1 MNAPVRRETNTAAVL
16 KFRLPADGKRAA
28 FAFNYHNGA
37 QIVRIDRV
45 RVGGIERACVAKLRR
60 FGSWVG
66 LLFLETLPTGGEVE
80 IDAQLS
86 CGVVPAVSDIRWVKT
101 EMPEPYPRLAPAPE
115 VTDDVKQH
123 SHPVHNAIYNLCI
136 DSLRNV
142 ATCDQARAAALFWY
156 IDSLAAHKM
165 FLQFTFELPG
175 ETGILTHDRVFR
187 ASELGVLGA
196 TLSDR
201 LKARRQSARG
211 STPQHKRRSVAYVS
225 SMLAQPMRYWY
236 PAFETDPAMAC
247 RLIHGIG
254 AFAAGRLLL
263 HRDDT
268 WVTKDL
274 FIPDGAPNSPVFTMF
289 AEFGLL
295 ALEQGIDQDVWNIVT
310 PAFIAAIELYQ
321 RAYGEHGKPKQ
332 FKEYRKSQAP
342 VEVDDVHFNVLGQ
355 TPREPLATLMHK
367 RLLELFVEDYGDL
380 REAERFKDTCTASQ
394 ERPDR

>member
-1 MNAPVRRETNTAAVL
+1 MRRVSSAAAIL
-16 KFRLPADGKRAA
+16 KFELPADGKRAA
-28 FAFNYHNGA
+28 FAFNYHSGA

-45 RVGGIERACVAKLRR
+45 RVNGVDCSCVVKLRR

-66 LLFLETLPTGGEVE
+66 LLFLEALPTGGEVE

-101 EMPEPYPRLAPAPE
+101 EMPDFYPRLDPTPE
-115 VTDDVKQH
+115 VTDGVEQH
-123 SHPVHNAIYNLCI
+123 SHPVHNGLYNLCI
-136 DSLRNV
+136 DSLRNA
-142 ATCDQARAAALFWY
+142 ATSDQARAAALFWY
-156 IDSLAAHKM
+156 IDSLTAHKM

-175 ETGILTHDRVFR
+175 ESGIRTHDRVFR
-187 ASELGVLGA
+187 ASELGMLGA

-211 STPQHKRRSVAYVS
+211 STPPHKRRALAYVS
-225 SMLAQPMRYWY
+225 SMLVQPMRHWY
-236 PAFETDPAMAC
+236 PGFETDPAMAC

-274 FIPDGAPNSPVFTMF
+274 FIPDGAPDSPVFTMF

-321 RAYGEHGKPKQ
+321 RAYGEHGKPKK

-355 TPREPLATLMHK
+355 IRCEPLATLMHK

-380 REAERFKDTCTASQ
+380 REAERFKDTYTGSQ
-394 ERPDR
+394 ECPDR